1 MENDIIAIVMA
12 AGKGTRMKSKNSK
25 LVQKIYGKEI
35 VKRAVENAEKAGVK
49 DIVAVVGYKKEE
61 VMKVLGDNIK
71 YAFQDEMLGTGHAVM
86 QAKEYLKGKKG
97 KVLVLNGDVPLIRP
111 ETLNK
116 LIEKS
121 IENKEYATLLTA
133 IYDDPTGYGRIVRDE
148 GGNIEGIVEE
158 KDTTEEQKKIT
169 EINAGIY
176 CFDIEALLEA
186 LEKITPNNKQGE
198 YYITDV
204 IQIMNNRGLKT
215 GAVIVEDNTE
225 ILGINDRI
233 QLGILTKVLQMRIN
247 TELMKHGV
255 TIEDTNTTYIYDD
268 VEIGMDTVIHPN
280 TTIKSGVIIG
290 EDCEIGPNSYIREG
304 CKLANKVKIGS
315 FVEIKKAIIGEGTKV
330 PHLSYMGDCEIGEK
344 CNIGCGTITCNYD
357 GFNKSKTIIGNH
369 SFIGSNTNLV
379 APVTLGDNTFIAA
392 GSTITDDVPE
402 YALAIARER
411 QTNKEN
417 WNKNDITDCRNILFN
432 YLRNFCLTN
441 CNPCKKTSDYS

>member
-35 VKRAVENAEKAGVK
+35 VKRAVENAQKAGVK

-71 YAFQDEMLGTGHAVM
+71 YAYQDEMLGTGHAVM

-158 KDTTEEQKKIT
+158 KDTTPEQKKIK

-176 CFDIEALLEA
+176 CFDIEALLKA
-186 LEKITPNNKQGE
+186 LEKVTPNNKQGE

-204 IQIMNNRGLKT
+204 IQIMNDSGLKT
-215 GAVIVEDNTE
+215 GAVLVEDNTE

-247 TELMKHGV
+247 TELMKNGV

-280 TTIKSGVIIG
+280 TTIKSGVVIG

-304 CKLANKVKIGS
+304 CKLANHVKIGS

-379 APVTLGDNTFIAA
+379 APVTLGDNTFVAA

-402 YALAIARER
+402 YALAIARQR

-417 WNKNDITDCRNILFN
+417 WNK
-432 YLRNFCLTN
+432 
-441 CNPCKKTSDYS
+441 K

>member
-35 VKRAVENAEKAGVK
+35 VKRAVENAQKAGVR

-71 YAFQDEMLGTGHAVM
+71 YAYQDEMLGTGHAVM

-121 IENKEYATLLTA
+121 IENKEFATLLTA

-176 CFDIEALLEA
+176 CFDIEALLKA
-186 LEKITPNNKQGE
+186 LEKVTPNNKQGE

-204 IQIMNNRGLKT
+204 IQIMNDSGLKT
-215 GAVIVEDNTE
+215 GAVLVEDNTE

-247 TELMKHGV
+247 TELMKNGV

-280 TTIKSGVIIG
+280 TTIKSGVTIG

-304 CKLANKVKIGS
+304 CKLANHVKIGS

-379 APVTLGDNTFIAA
+379 APVTLGDNTFVAA
-392 GSTITDDVPE
+392 GSTITDDVPD

-417 WNKNDITDCRNILFN
+417 WNK
-432 YLRNFCLTN
+432 
-441 CNPCKKTSDYS
+441 K

>member
-417 WNKNDITDCRNILFN
+417 WSQVFKLVHIM
-432 YLRNFCLTN
+432 Y
-441 CNPCKKTSDYS
+441 